1 MFVLINQL
9 SPPAWLQL
17 QGQEV
22 MRMESIAE
30 LNQNRYNKSVLLLS
44 SYFGVDKAYFS
55 HYELWLFNI
64 FNVRDVLKYPTS
76 CKMRMMWRMLIVR
89 SNVF

>member
-1 MFVLINQL
+1 ML
-9 SPPAWLQL
+9 
-17 QGQEV
+17 
-22 MRMESIAE
+22 
-30 LNQNRYNKSVLLLS
+30 VLLLS

-55 HYELWLFNI
+55 HYELLLFNI

-89 SNVF
+89 SNVFRNIDHYLISRREWTNKS